1 MKSKIFNVL
10 AALTF
15 VLVVQGHVN
24 ATVHPYSGEY
34 MFTMEGSD
42 WNGSIKGANATL
54 LANLEANM
62 ESWFLT
68 EKGITRDFGLEWYAK
83 VEAANSGSVTTGNLT
98 VNFDGARYYG
108 TWSTS
113 DPVEFYTV
121 KGGQEF
127 AMYWLGSAGMNSGS
141 WTTEHLTPNNQ
152 IEYPEIS
159 HLSAY
164 NPVQAVPEPATM
176 LLFGTGVDYQKR

>member
-68 EKGITRDFGLEWYAK
+68 EKGITRDFGLEWCK
-83 VEAANSGSVTTGNLT
+83 C
-98 VNFDGARYYG
+98 
-108 TWSTS
+108 
-113 DPVEFYTV
+113 
-121 KGGQEF
+121 
-127 AMYWLGSAGMNSGS
+127 
-141 WTTEHLTPNNQ
+141 
-152 IEYPEIS
+152 
-159 HLSAY
+159 
-164 NPVQAVPEPATM
+164 
-176 LLFGTGVDYQKR
+176 